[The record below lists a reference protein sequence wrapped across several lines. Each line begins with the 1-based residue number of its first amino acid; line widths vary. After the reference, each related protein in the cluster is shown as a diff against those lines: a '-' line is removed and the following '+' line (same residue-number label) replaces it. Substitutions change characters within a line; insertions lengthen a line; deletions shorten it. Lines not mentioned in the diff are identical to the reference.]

1 MLRRAGDT
9 LFAVLPMILG
19 TLWTVGFMRTVGL
32 SFVVFRLS
40 SRLCCS
46 VLIMLPILGAL
57 PRAATGGEPT
67 EQVRSMVDELY
78 RLASPPPR
86 TAAERQARDV
96 AAART
101 MDPVFDWT
109 AMARQTLRQHW
120 DHRTPAEREEFTRL
134 FSELFRHAYLARIS
148 LVDSTAFRYLGDT
161 VTGDR
166 ATVMTQVVTKRG
178 SVIGVTYTVSRE
190 RGENWRVQD
199 VLVEG
204 ISLLDNY
211 RTQFASIIARSSY
224 EALVERLRSRVR
236 EHG

>member
-1 MLRRAGDT
+1 MNESD
-9 LFAVLPMILG
+9 VLV
-19 TLWTVGFMRTVGL
+19 VGGAEVEGLLVGQEHE
-32 SFVVFRLS
+32 VMA
-40 SRLCCS
+40 S
-46 VLIMLPILGAL
+46 V
-57 PRAATGGEPT
+57 
-67 EQVRSMVDELY
+67 
-78 RLASPPPR
+78 
-86 TAAERQARDV
+86 
-96 AAART
+96 
-101 MDPVFDWT
+101 
-109 AMARQTLRQHW
+109 
-120 DHRTPAEREEFTRL
+120 
-134 FSELFRHAYLARIS
+134 RHAYLARIS

-178 SVIGVTYTVSRE
+178 SVIGVNYAVSRE
-190 RGENWRVQD
+190 RGDNWRVQD